1 MGENKVLFE
10 SKNLF
15 GPLWYSDMTEAK
27 VVSFEFTGKIWN
39 LIFIK
44 HFQVVLVKNMPAKAG
59 DARDAGL
66 IPVVGR
72 FLE

>member
-1 MGENKVLFE
+1 
-10 SKNLF
+10 
-15 GPLWYSDMTEAK
+15 MTEAK
-27 VVSFEFTGKIWN
+27 VVSFEFTGKIWT